1 MLLSTVVLIMHQSI
15 RTTVAFVPTIRPI
28 GGRQTNVLLQQTRD
42 KLAPIG
48 DAAAQAAIHPP
59 ILDCWDSTTPV
70 HYPMYFGIYILKA
83 L

>member
-1 MLLSTVVLIMHQSI
+1 MY
-15 RTTVAFVPTIRPI
+15 
-28 GGRQTNVLLQQTRD
+28 VLLQQTRD